1 MSVQL
6 LVAEWKGGLIQ
17 SAIGEEEVETASKRR
32 E

>member
-17 SAIGEEEVETASKRR
+17 LAIGEGEIETASKRR